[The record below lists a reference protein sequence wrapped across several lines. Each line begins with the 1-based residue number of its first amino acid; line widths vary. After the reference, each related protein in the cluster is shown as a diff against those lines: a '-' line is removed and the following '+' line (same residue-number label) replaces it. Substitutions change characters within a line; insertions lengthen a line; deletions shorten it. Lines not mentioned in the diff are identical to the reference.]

1 MINAFARVDTFENP
15 WKFVRVVPRDED
27 IDRPPDGT
35 REIDAAVLTGRTLE
49 EIDTEI
55 LGPCALSEDARSALW
70 LYAWGAVG
78 RAASS
83 GVTAIGDPA
92 DPVIAPVT
100 S

>member
-1 MINAFARVDTFENP
+1 MGRLASSSALR
-15 WKFVRVVPRDED
+15 
-27 IDRPPDGT
+27 

-78 RAASS
+78 RAIPGDAA
-83 GVTAIGDPA
+83 AIGDPA
-92 DPVIAPVT
+92 DPVNAPVT